1 MWRFRTWQL
10 YAITGVAVWG
20 VAVWAASSRMSGRT
34 TIILAGRPGMI
45 VAPQSASGTRRG
57 NVPASLIDGQHLDSN
72 DPKKISIAT
81 MHRAKG
87 LEFDQVIVLAE
98 PLAPL
103 DGNWMA
109 QTQRRLLYV
118 AVTRAKRRTSIE
130 WLP

>member
-1 MWRFRTWQL
+1 MT
-10 YAITGVAVWG
+10 A
-20 VAVWAASSRMSGRT
+20 T
-34 TIILAGRPGMI
+34 TVI
-45 VAPQSASGTRRG
+45 VAPNKHLCAVLKEALAKASI
-57 NVPASLIDGQHLDSN
+57 PASLIDGRHLDNN

-87 LEFDQVIVLAE
+87 LEFDQVIVLTE
-98 PLAPL
+98 PLTPL

-118 AVTRAKRRTSIE
+118 AVTRAKRRTSIV